1 MRRSALGQPFR
12 PNPSTNLAGVE
23 RGAVLRSFGTALA
36 AVALAITLF
45 GTAAANVR
53 AGEPATVVVSAP
65 ADAPVA
71 IDPPI
76 TVLAAGQSSLD
87 APPAFVVVSPES
99 PTRTRGFEAPPVG
112 APVANADYRMW
123 SSVPPGKANA
133 AIGRFAKSIVSRTS
147 SIAMNLTRSAMRFI
161 GTPYVFGGTSAAGF
175 DCSGYVQHVFAMVGL
190 HVPRTADA
198 QYYEGR
204 RPLGGISAG
213 DLVFFETYLPGPSH
227 VGIYLGGGKFVH
239 SSSHGVHVSSLGEKY
254 WASRYLGAK
263 RYSPKH

>member
-1 MRRSALGQPFR
+1 M
-12 PNPSTNLAGVE
+12 
-23 RGAVLRSFGTALA
+23 
-36 AVALAITLF
+36 
-45 GTAAANVR
+45 
-53 AGEPATVVVSAP
+53 VSAP

-71 IDPPI
+71 IDPPV

-99 PTRTRGFEAPPVG
+99 PTRTRGFEASPV
-112 APVANADYRMW
+112 
-123 SSVPPGKANA
+123 
-133 AIGRFAKSIVSRTS
+133 
-147 SIAMNLTRSAMRFI
+147 
-161 GTPYVFGGTSAAGF
+161 GTPYVFGGTSATGF

-198 QYYEGR
+198 QYYEGH

-227 VGIYLGGGKFVH
+227 VGIYIGGGKFIH
-239 SSSHGVHVSSLGEKY
+239 SSSQGVHVSSLGEKY